1 MLKNY
6 LMTPGPTMVPERVQ
20 LAMAR
25 PIIHHRTPA
34 YAKILEEV
42 RAGLKE
48 LFKTQ
53 QEVLVFASTGTGAME
68 ASVSN
73 LLSPG
78 DRALCIR
85 SGKFGERWA
94 EICEAYGIEP
104 INVDVE
110 WGKAADPGEIDSV
123 LSKEK
128 NIKAVYTQ
136 ATETST
142 GVMHPVKE
150 LVEVSHKHDA
160 AIVVDGITGVGVFE
174 IPMDEWGIDGL
185 LTGSQKALMLPPGL
199 GMLAL
204 SERALKMAEESK
216 CPKFYFDCKKEVK
229 KIKDNSSAYT
239 SPVSLV
245 IGLKEALAIMKEEGF
260 DNMYARHDRLARATR
275 AAMKALGLELY
286 APESPSNALTAVK
299 SGSMDGQKIVS
310 TMRDV
315 RGIAIAGGQAQ
326 AKGKIFRIS
335 HMGYT
340 DSWNIMMTIAAL
352 EKTLS
357 EFGHSFELGAGM
369 KAALEVFT
377 GGQ

>member
-1 MLKNY
+1 MLKSY

-34 YAKILEEV
+34 YARVLEEV

-53 QEVLVFASTGTGAME
+53 QEVLIFASTGTGAME
-68 ASVSN
+68 AAVSN

-85 SGKFGERWA
+85 GGKFGERWA

-104 INVDVE
+104 VNVDVE
-110 WGKAADPGEIDSV
+110 WGKAADPGEVEAV

-128 NIKAVYTQ
+128 DIKAVYTQ

-142 GVMHPVKE
+142 GVMHPVRE
-150 LVEVSHKHDA
+150 LVEVAHKHDA
-160 AIVVDGITGVGVFE
+160 AVVVDGITGVGVFE

-185 LTGSQKALMLPPGL
+185 LTGSQKAFMLPPGL

-204 SERALKMAEESK
+204 SERALKMAEKSK

-260 DNMYARHDRLARATR
+260 DNMYARHDQLARATR
-275 AAMKALGLELY
+275 AAMKALGLELF
-286 APESPSNALTAVK
+286 APDSPSNALTAVK
-299 SGSMDGQKIVS
+299 SGDMDGQKIVS

-352 EKTLS
+352 EYTLR
-357 EFGHSFELGAGM
+357 EFGHSFEPGAGM

-377 GGQ
+377 GAQ